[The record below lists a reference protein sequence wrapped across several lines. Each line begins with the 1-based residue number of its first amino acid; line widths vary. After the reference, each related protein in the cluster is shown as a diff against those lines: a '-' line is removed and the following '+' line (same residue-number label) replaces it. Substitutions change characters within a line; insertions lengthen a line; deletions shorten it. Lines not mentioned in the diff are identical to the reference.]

1 MIAAL
6 ELHPDSRNPN
16 LVAFTALREV
26 DMNLKNAV
34 ALVTGGGSGLGEA
47 TVREFASAGAKVAI
61 LDLPSSPGAKV
72 AESLGANALFV
83 EADVASADQVTDAIA
98 KTVAKFASI
107 QIAVNCAGIGRAMR
121 TVTKDGPHSL
131 DLFSKV
137 ITVNLIGTF
146 NVTRL
151 AAAQMA
157 KNQPGTD
164 GERGVIVNTASV
176 AAFDGQIGQV
186 AYSASKGGVV
196 SMTLPIARDLA
207 SLGIRICTIAPGTFE
222 TPMLAGLPEANRK
235 ALAAQIPFPQRLGKP
250 SEYAAL
256 ARHIVEN
263 EMLNGETIRLDGA
276 LRMPPR

>member
-1 MIAAL
+1 
-6 ELHPDSRNPN
+6 
-16 LVAFTALREV
+16 
-26 DMNLKNAV
+26 MNLKNAV

-47 TVREFASAGAKVAI
+47 TVREFAAGGAKVAI

-98 KTVAKFASI
+98 KIVAKFSSI

-137 ITVNLIGTF
+137 IAVNLIGTF

-164 GERGVIVNTASV
+164 GRARRHYQYCVGRRVRRTNRAGRVLGVERRRGFDDAADRARPRV
-176 AAFDGQIGQV
+176 ARRPHLHDRTGNFRDPDAGG
-186 AYSASKGGVV
+186 SARS
-196 SMTLPIARDLA
+196 
-207 SLGIRICTIAPGTFE
+207 
-222 TPMLAGLPEANRK
+222 
-235 ALAAQIPFPQRLGKP
+235 
-250 SEYAAL
+250 
-256 ARHIVEN
+256 
-263 EMLNGETIRLDGA
+263 
-276 LRMPPR
+276 

>member
-1 MIAAL
+1 
-6 ELHPDSRNPN
+6 
-16 LVAFTALREV
+16 
-26 DMNLKNAV
+26 MNLKNVV

-61 LDLPSSPGAKV
+61 LDLAASPGARV

-83 EADVASADQVTDAIA
+83 EADVGSADQVNDAIA
-98 KTVAKFASI
+98 KTVAKFGLVNVL
-107 QIAVNCAGIGRAMR
+107 VNCAGIGRAMR
-121 TVTKDGPHSL
+121 TVTREGPHPL

-137 ITVNLIGTF
+137 IAVNLVGTF

-157 KNQPGTD
+157 KNQPGAD

-176 AAFDGQIGQV
+176 AAYDGQIGQV

-196 SMTLPIARDLA
+196 AMTLPIARDLA
-207 SLGIRICTIAPGTFE
+207 SLGIRVCTIAPGTFE

-250 SEYAAL
+250 AEYAAL

-263 EMLNGETIRLDGA
+263 GMLNGETIRLDGA

>member
-1 MIAAL
+1 
-6 ELHPDSRNPN
+6 
-16 LVAFTALREV
+16 
-26 DMNLKNAV
+26 MNLKNAV

-47 TVREFASAGAKVAI
+47 TVREFAAAGAKVAI

-72 AESLGANALFV
+72 AESL
-83 EADVASADQVTDAIA
+83 DAIA
-98 KTVAKFASI
+98 KIVAKFSAI
-107 QIAVNCAGIGRAMR
+107 HIAVNCAGIGRAMR

-164 GERGVIVNTASV
+164 GERGVIINTASV

-196 SMTLPIARDLA
+196 AMTLPIARDLA
-207 SLGIRICTIAPGTFE
+207 E
-222 TPMLAGLPEANRK
+222 
-235 ALAAQIPFPQRLGKP
+235 
-250 SEYAAL
+250 
-256 ARHIVEN
+256 
-263 EMLNGETIRLDGA
+263 
-276 LRMPPR
+276 